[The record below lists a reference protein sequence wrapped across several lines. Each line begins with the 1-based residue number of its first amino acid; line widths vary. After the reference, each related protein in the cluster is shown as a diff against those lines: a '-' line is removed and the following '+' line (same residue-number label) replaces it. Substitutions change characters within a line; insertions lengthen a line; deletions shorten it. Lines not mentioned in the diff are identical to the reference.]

1 MKYKALLF
9 DLDGTLIDFEFNQ
22 FIKLYIG
29 AASQF
34 FIDLIPNPESFI
46 NELLKSTEVM
56 EKSDNG
62 TTSSLDD
69 FLNDFCPK
77 FDVDCGEIRNR
88 FLRFYET
95 KYDVVKPLITPM
107 KGAKKLL
114 DNLNEKGHSEKIILA
129 TNPVFPYV
137 AIERRIKWG
146 GLSPD
151 YFRFIT
157 HAENSYYCKYNKKY
171 WSGIMD
177 QIQCRPKDSLV
188 IGNDGFRDMF
198 SKKYGFNTFLVED
211 SVENEDKITK
221 ETEPDYRGSLID
233 LQELLFL

>member
-1 MKYKALLF
+1 MKFKALLF
-9 DLDGTLIDFEFNQ
+9 DLDGTLINFDMNQ
-22 FIKLYIG
+22 FIKMYVG

-34 FIDLIPNPESFI
+34 FIDLIPSSESFYK
-46 NELLKSTEVM
+46 ELLNSTEVM

-62 TTSSLDD
+62 TTTSLED
-69 FLNDFCPK
+69 FLDDFCPK
-77 FDVDCGEIRNR
+77 FDVICSEIRQR
-88 FLRFYET
+88 FLQFYET
-95 KYDVVKPLITPM
+95 KYDVIKPLISQM

-151 YFRFIT
+151 YFRLIT
-157 HAENSYYCKYNKKY
+157 HAENSNFCKFNSKY
-171 WSGIMD
+171 WFGIMG
-177 QIQCRPKDSLV
+177 QIQCKPEESLV

-198 SKKYGFNTFLVED
+198 SKKYGFKTFLVENA
-211 SVENEDKITK
+211 VENEDMLTE
-221 ETEPDYRGSLID
+221 ETEPDFRGSLDD
-233 LQELLFL
+233 LRNLLLD